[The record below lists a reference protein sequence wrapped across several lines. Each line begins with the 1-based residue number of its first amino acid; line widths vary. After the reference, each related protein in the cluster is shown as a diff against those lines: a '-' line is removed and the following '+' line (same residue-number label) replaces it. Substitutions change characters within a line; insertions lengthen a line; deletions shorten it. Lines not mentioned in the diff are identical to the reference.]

1 MRLQLNEVDLVSRI
15 IVAVSAAMMPT
26 IYMIFFSDPK
36 YLKSDNPN
44 VYLVKWNP
52 KLLHNNDMSV

>member
-1 MRLQLNEVDLVSRI
+1 MDLVYRI

-26 IYMIFFSDPK
+26 IYMILFSDPK

-44 VYLVKWNP
+44 VYVFSKVEP
-52 KLLHNNDMSV
+52 